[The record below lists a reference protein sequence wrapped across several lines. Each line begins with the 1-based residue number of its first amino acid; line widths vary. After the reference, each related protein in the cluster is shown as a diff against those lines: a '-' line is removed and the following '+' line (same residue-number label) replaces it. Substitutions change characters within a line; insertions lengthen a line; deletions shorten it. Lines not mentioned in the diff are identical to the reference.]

1 MDVKEGRSTGLKR
14 RALLSSPSSYGRRS
28 LGSSEGPVSAR
39 PAVCVEFLPQ
49 PALQPYC
56 QSVSP
61 GVPPSENYEGLTSK
75 TQRHPV
81 RS

>member
-39 PAVCVEFLPQ
+39 PAVCVEFLPNL
-49 PALQPYC
+49 PF
-56 QSVSP
+56 SP
-61 GVPPSENYEGLTSK
+61 TARACHLESLHLK
-75 TQRHPV
+75 TTRV
-81 RS
+81 